1 MHYVERY
8 GIDLAF
14 ESTLIAVDGA
24 AKQATFK
31 EKSGEVTKSFDMLH
45 VTPPQKAPAF
55 LAQSPIANEAGYAD
69 VDQATLQH
77 VRYANIFGLGDGGST
92 PNAKTMAAART
103 PIGRASCRE
112 RVCQYVYISVVA
124 GTLTK

>member
-45 VTPPQKAPAF
+45 VTPPQKAPAI
-55 LAQSPIANEAGYAD
+55 LAKSPIANEAGYAE
-69 VDQATLQH
+69 VDPAPLQH
-77 VRYANIFGLGDGGST
+77 VRSAHGFVRGDGGSPPHT
-92 PNAKTMAAART
+92 EAWSGGHGG
-103 PIGRASCRE
+103 GRAVRS
-112 RVCQYVYISVVA
+112 
-124 GTLTK
+124 L

>member
-1 MHYVERY
+1 MTYVECDC
-8 GIDLAF
+8 IDLAF

-45 VTPPQKAPAF
+45 VTPPQKAPVF

-77 VRYANIFGLGDGGST
+77 VRYANVFRLGDGGST
-92 PNAKTMAAART
+92 PNAKTLAAART
-103 PIGRASCRE
+103 QAPAIGRASRRE
-112 RVCQYVYISVVA
+112 RLCP
-124 GTLTK
+124 